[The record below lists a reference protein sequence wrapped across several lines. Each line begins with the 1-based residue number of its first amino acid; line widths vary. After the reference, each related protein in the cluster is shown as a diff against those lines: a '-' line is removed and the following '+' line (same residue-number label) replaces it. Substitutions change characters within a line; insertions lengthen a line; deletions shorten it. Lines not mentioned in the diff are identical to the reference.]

1 MIEGPGGPEGGSVD
15 QDKAGELPTVSI
27 QDGNRISILGVGT
40 NVCVRNRFLGD
51 WITGFK
57 VAEVLGDGY
66 RIRRLLDDCV
76 FPDVFAFEDVQRE
89 RRQHPLRGI
98 TGSYLDRHH

>member
-1 MIEGPGGPEGGSVD
+1 MD
-15 QDKAGELPTVSI
+15 QDKAGELRKVSV
-27 QDGNRISILGVGT
+27 QDGNPIPTLAVGT
-40 NVCVRNRFLGD
+40 EVCVRNRFLGD

-76 FPDVFAFEDVQRE
+76 FPDVFGFEDVRLE
-89 RRQHPLRGI
+89 RRQQPLRGI

>member
-1 MIEGPGGPEGGSVD
+1 VD
-15 QDKAGELPTVSI
+15 QDKAEDVHLAFD
-27 QDGNRISILGVGT
+27 QDGNPVAPLDVGT
-40 NVCVRNRFLGD
+40 KIYVRNRFLGD

-66 RIRRLLDDCV
+66 RIRRLSDDHV
-76 FPDVFAFEDVQRE
+76 FPDVFSFDDVRLE

-98 TGSYLDRHH
+98 TGSHLDRRQ